1 MNQLKSHHMERLW
14 VTLSSPSDPSLSL
27 WASPNELFIYYSEM
41 RIRHVAGT
49 EVLWRIAMHAKR
61 LFFVAL
67 LKPDESAIPF
77 QAYLHTALTYSA
89 YVHGMKVQISQQ
101 SGFML
106 IKLFGTRFSW
116 IHAVM
121 RIFSPRFLRSI
132 TCYHLMAD
140 ALIWLMYNAQA
151 LTNKFSWDDW
161 SCLKDDIPLTFGFD
175 WNCHTLR

>member
-1 MNQLKSHHMERLW
+1 MSFSFTIQKWEWGMLQAQRCCEESRCMQNAFF
-14 VTLSSPSDPSLSL
+14 LSRSLS
-27 WASPNELFIYYSEM
+27 
-41 RIRHVAGT
+41 
-49 EVLWRIAMHAKR
+49 
-61 LFFVAL
+61 
-67 LKPDESAIPF
+67 PDESAIPF

-101 SGFML
+101 PGFML